1 MVTGGGRGRV
11 SGLAE
16 QMWAKDTILDNN
28 VKMGAECAA
37 ACTIF
42 YREYS
47 HTQIFLVHSTTAVN
61 FRRRRSHPDLLS

>member
-28 VKMGAECAA
+28 VKMGADKRSVQQHAL
-37 ACTIF
+37 F
-42 YREYS
+42 
-47 HTQIFLVHSTTAVN
+47 STGNTPTRKY
-61 FRRRRSHPDLLS
+61 FSSIRRLR

>member
-42 YREYS
+42 YREYILPHANIS
-47 HTQIFLVHSTTAVN
+47 RPFDDCGKLPS
-61 FRRRRSHPDLLS
+61 LSLPP